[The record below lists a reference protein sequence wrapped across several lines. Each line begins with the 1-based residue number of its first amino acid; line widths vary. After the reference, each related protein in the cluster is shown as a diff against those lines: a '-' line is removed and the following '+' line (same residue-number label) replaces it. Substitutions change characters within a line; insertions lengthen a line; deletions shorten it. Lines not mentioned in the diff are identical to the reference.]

1 VEEPQKPS
9 KVIWEK
15 YVRKYVWDDRSTP
28 FLIPVEQLTP
38 AQAKKELFLF
48 AIFLATPFALLS
60 AAAGTLAI
68 QNGDIGYG
76 LIALY
81 AVSIVTAAGYTNLAK
96 KRTIAIYCGTAPLAM
111 LLYFIVNGFPPKL
124 HLLDHAIMITVIL
137 CWLRYTFRVIS
148 ITGSYSRL
156 RAEEDPS

>member
-1 VEEPQKPS
+1 MEPPRKPS

-28 FLIPVEQLTP
+28 FLIPVEKLSQ
-38 AQAKKELFLF
+38 AQARKELFLF

-60 AAAGTLAI
+60 AAAGTLAV
-68 QNGDIGYG
+68 QGGDIGYA

-81 AVSIVTAAGYTNLAK
+81 AVSIVTAAGYTNHAR
-96 KRTIAIYCGTAPLAM
+96 KRSIAIYCGTAPLAL
-111 LLYFIVNGFPPKL
+111 LLYFIVNGFPPRL

-137 CWLRYTFRVIS
+137 CWLRYTFRIIA
-148 ITGSYSRL
+148 ITGAYSRL
-156 RAEEDPS
+156 QPKAPSS